1 MTITTFRLALLALIA
16 VLIGGFAFDQ
26 VRDDRDSARQERDEA
41 LYERDFLIRHANTMA
56 ERLAKATASD
66 LKHTQELADAR
77 QKNLDRRRAVDAGD
91 QRLFV
96 KAACPAAVPAGAGA
110 GAGSVADARTPELSA
125 DARPDYFTLVDQL
138 AASRQMILGLQD
150 HARLCQR

>member
-1 MTITTFRLALLALIA
+1 MSLRELVFPLVLCLLSFLIFNGLEAQRDNAL
-16 VLIGGFAFDQ
+16 
-26 VRDDRDSARQERDEA
+26 QERDQA

-77 QKNLDRRRAVDAGD
+77 KKNLDRRRAVDAGD

-96 KAACPAAVPAGAGA
+96 KVACPAAVPADA

-138 AASRQMILGLQD
+138 AVSRQMILGLQD

>member
-41 LYERDFLIRHANTMA
+41 LYERDFLIRHANSMA

-77 QKNLDRRRAVDAGD
+77 KKNLDLRRAVDAGD
-91 QRLFV
+91 QRLRV
-96 KAACPAAVPAGAGA
+96 KATCPALVPAHP
-110 GAGSVADARTPELSA
+110 GAGSVADAGTPELAA
-125 DARPDYFTLVDQL
+125 DARSDYFTLRDQL
-138 AASRQMILGLQD
+138 ALSRRMILGLQD
-150 HARLCQR
+150 HQRLCQR

>member
-1 MTITTFRLALLALIA
+1 VSLRELVFPLVLCLLSFLIFNGLEAQRDNAL
-16 VLIGGFAFDQ
+16 
-26 VRDDRDSARQERDEA
+26 QERDQA

-77 QKNLDRRRAVDAGD
+77 KKNLDRRRAVDAGD

-96 KAACPAAVPAGAGA
+96 KAACPAAVPADAGT
-110 GAGSVADARTPELSA
+110 GSVADARTPELSA

-138 AASRQMILGLQD
+138 AVSRQMILGLQD

>member
-77 QKNLDRRRAVDAGD
+77 KKNLDRRRAVDAGD

-96 KAACPAAVPAGAGA
+96 KAACSAAVPADA

-138 AASRQMILGLQD
+138 AVSRQMILGLQD